1 MSEIKVIIGFLS
13 FFVLGSS
20 FAGAAASSREIVD
33 DFLHS
38 YCYDC
43 HDTASEK
50 GEREFESLKIPLET
64 IQDLVMAR
72 EIIDQ
77 VTLKEMPPKEKD
89 QPQDED
95 RLEVLRVLRSEVKA
109 ARGRFESNGGKT
121 VMRRLSNREYENTL
135 EVLFG
140 RRVDTLGLTLDFPK
154 EKTSQ
159 HIDTIGES
167 LVTSGFLL
175 DQYFQAA
182 HRLVENRLGK
192 VEVKAKDWH
201 FTDNFKQYEELAGS
215 HRAVF
220 KNKYLCVY
228 EQPDTDT
235 RQGSYG
241 HIEDFLEG
249 VPVSGLY
256 DLKVLVQGMHRDTHY
271 DPEIF
276 AIDLSEPFILGVVP
290 GDARKGHIHYPQRI
304 EPILATAIVPDKK
317 PEWIEFR
324 VWLEKGQTPRF
335 TFPNGPYESRRSVL
349 ELNRRYKHEF
359 KNPSNGVSR
368 ASLLREGKL
377 PHIRISEVKVRG
389 PIKEE
394 NGTLEEIAI
403 FGKEGFKSEK
413 ALEQLNRFA
422 EKAFR
427 RPLNE
432 SDRKRVHDF
441 YGKRIDEKAEP
452 RQAALDT
459 LKLILCSPSFFYLS
473 EITPEDDQA
482 LKPFD
487 LASRLSYAL
496 WAGPPDGELLATA
509 ASGEL
514 TEEEAFRRQVKRL
527 LKDDRSKGFVKGFLD
542 SWLNLRDLGG
552 MPPPRERARRY
563 YSENWPASMKGEVR
577 HFFAHLLEKNVSVVT
592 LLDADFTFVDKYMAT
607 IYRLPEAKTLRLK
620 DGFRRVTLDE
630 EDRRGGILGMAAV
643 LTVSANGVDTS
654 PVTRGVFVSEN
665 ILGVVPPSPPDE
677 VPPIEPDIRGA
688 TTLRERLEKH
698 RESKTCAECH
708 RKIDPLGFGLETFDE
723 LGRWRTH
730 YRRSGKPLFV
740 KKAPKLKVD
749 SSGEM
754 PSGEGFEDFRELR
767 DILVSARSEVFI
779 KHLITTVLTY
789 ATGRHMEVVDDYAI
803 IDIQKRLKDKGN
815 GLASLVEESLLS
827 EIFRSR

>member
-1 MSEIKVIIGFLS
+1 MIATRIICKFLAI
-13 FFVLGSS
+13 FVLGAS
-20 FAGAAASSREIVD
+20 FVGADSSSREIVG
-33 DFLHS
+33 DFLHN
-38 YCYDC
+38 YCFDC
-43 HDTASEK
+43 HDSASEK
-50 GEREFESLKIPLET
+50 GEREFESLKIPLAS
-64 IQDLVMAR
+64 IQDLVAAR

-77 VTLKEMPPKEKD
+77 ITLKEMPPRKKD
-89 QPQDED
+89 QPSDEE
-95 RLEVLRVLRSEVKA
+95 RLEVLGVLRSEVEA
-109 ARGRFESNGGKT
+109 ARGRFASNGGKT

-140 RRVDTLGLTLDFPK
+140 RRVDTLGLTADFPK
-154 EKTSQ
+154 EKTSR

-192 VEVKAKDWH
+192 PDMKARDWH

-220 KNKYLCVY
+220 KNKFLCVY

-271 DPEIF
+271 DPSIF
-276 AIDLSEPFILGVVP
+276 GIDLSEPFILGVVP
-290 GDARKGHIHYPQRI
+290 GDVTKGHIHYPQRV
-304 EPILATAIVPDKK
+304 EPLLASSLVPDDK
-317 PEWIEFR
+317 PEWINFR

-335 TFPNGPYESRRSVL
+335 IFPNGPSESRRSVI
-349 ELNRRYKHEF
+349 ELNKRYKEEF

-368 ASLLREGKL
+368 SSLLREGKL
-377 PHIRISEVKVRG
+377 PHIRISEVKVHG
-389 PIKEE
+389 PIEE
-394 NGTLEEIAI
+394 KQGGPEEVAV
-403 FGKEGFKSEK
+403 FGKDGFKAGK
-413 ALEQLNRFA
+413 ALEQLERFA
-422 EKAFR
+422 ERAFR
-427 RPLNE
+427 RPLSE
-432 SDRKRVHDF
+432 IDRKRIHRF
-441 YGKRIDEKAEP
+441 YRERIEEKSGA

-473 EITPEDDQA
+473 EITPEDDPA
-482 LKPFD
+482 LQPYD
-487 LASRLSYAL
+487 LASRLSYTL
-496 WAGPPDGELLATA
+496 WAGPPDQELLGLA

-514 TEEEAFRRQVKRL
+514 VSEEILRKQVRRL
-527 LKDDRSKGFVKGFLD
+527 LEDERSGGFVNGFLD

-552 MPPPRERARRY
+552 MPPPREKARRY

-577 HFFAHLLEKNVSVVT
+577 HFFAHMLNENLPAGT
-592 LLDADFTFVDKYMAT
+592 LLDADFTFVDKYLAAL
-607 IYRLPEAKTLRLK
+607 YRLPEAKTLRLK
-620 DGFRRVTLDE
+620 DGFRKVRLGDKN
-630 EDRRGGILGMAAV
+630 RRGGILGMAAV

-665 ILGVVPPSPPDE
+665 ILGVVPPPPPDE
-677 VPPIEPDIRGA
+677 VPPIEPDVRGA

-708 RKIDPLGFGLETFDE
+708 RKIDPLGFGLETFDQ
-723 LGRWRTH
+723 LGRWRDH
-730 YRRSGKPLFV
+730 YPREG

-749 SSGEM
+749 ASGEM
-754 PSGEGFEDFRELR
+754 PSGEEFESFRGLR
-767 DILVSARSEVFI
+767 EVLVETRSDVFA
-779 KHLITTVLTY
+779 KHLITTILTY
-789 ATGRHMEVVDDYAI
+789 ASGRHMEAVDEFEIGDVQERA
-803 IDIQKRLKDKGN
+803 RSKGN
-815 GLASLVEESLLS
+815 GLRTLVEEALVS

>member
-1 MSEIKVIIGFLS
+1 MSEIKVIIGLLS

-33 DFLHS
+33 DFLHN

-95 RLEVLRVLRSEVKA
+95 RLEVLRVLRSEIKA

-192 VEVKAKDWH
+192 VEMTAKDWH

-276 AIDLSEPFILGVVP
+276 AIDLSEPFTLGVVP
-290 GDARKGHIHYPQRI
+290 GDATKGHIHYPQRI
-304 EPILATAIVPDKK
+304 EPILATAVVPDKR

-394 NGTLEEIAI
+394 KGTLEEIAI

-441 YGKRIDEKAEP
+441 YGKQIDEKAEP

-496 WAGPPDGELLATA
+496 WAGPPDGELLAMA
-509 ASGEL
+509 ASGKL
-514 TEEEAFRRQVKRL
+514 TEEEAFRGQVKRL

-563 YSENWPASMKGEVR
+563 YSENWPASMKGEVW

-592 LLDADFTFVDKYMAT
+592 LLDADFTFVDKYLAAV
-607 IYRLPEAKTLRLK
+607 YRLPEAKTLRLK
-620 DGFRRVTLDE
+620 DGFRRVKLDK

-643 LTVSANGVDTS
+643 LSVSANGVDTS

-708 RKIDPLGFGLETFDE
+708 HKIDPLGFGLENFDE

-740 KKAPKLKVD
+740 KKAPKRKVD

-754 PSGEGFEDFRELR
+754 SSGEAFEDFRELR
-767 DILVSARSEVFI
+767 DILVSTRSEVFI
-779 KHLITTVLTY
+779 RHLITTVLTY
-789 ATGRHMEVVDDYAI
+789 ATGRHMEVVDDYSI

>member
-1 MSEIKVIIGFLS
+1 MFVTKIIFGLLV

-20 FAGAAASSREIVD
+20 FAGAKASSREIVD
-33 DFLHS
+33 DFLHN

-43 HDTASEK
+43 HDSASEK
-50 GEREFESLKIPLET
+50 GEREFESLKIPFES

-77 VTLKEMPPKEKD
+77 VTLKEMPPKKKGQPKD
-89 QPQDED
+89 EE

-109 ARGRFESNGGKT
+109 ARGRFQSNGGKT

-140 RRVDTLGLTLDFPK
+140 RRVDTLGLTAEFPK
-154 EKTSQ
+154 EKISR

-192 VEVKAKDWH
+192 AEMEAKDWH
-201 FTDNFKQYEELAGS
+201 FKDNFIQYEELAGS

-220 KNKYLCVY
+220 KNKFLCVY

-271 DPEIF
+271 DPKIF

-290 GDARKGHIHYPQRI
+290 GDATKGHIHYPQGI
-304 EPILATAIVPDKK
+304 EPILATSVVPDKK

-335 TFPNGPYESRRSVL
+335 IFPNGPYESRRSVL
-349 ELNRRYKHEF
+349 ELNRRYKDEF

-368 ASLLREGKL
+368 AALLREGKL
-377 PHIRISEVKVRG
+377 PHIRISEVKVNG
-389 PIKEE
+389 PIKEK
-394 NGTLEEIAI
+394 NGALEEIAI
-403 FGKEGFKSEK
+403 FGKEGFKREK
-413 ALEQLNRFA
+413 ALEYLDHFA

-441 YGKRIDEKAEP
+441 YLKRVDERARP
-452 RQAALDT
+452 RQAVLDT

-473 EITPEDDQA
+473 EITPEYDQA

-496 WAGPPDGELLATA
+496 WARPPDEELLKLA
-509 ASGEL
+509 ASSEL
-514 TEEEAFRRQVKRL
+514 TKEEVFRDQVRRL
-527 LKDDRSKGFVKGFLD
+527 LADDRSEGFVNGFLD

-577 HFFAHLLEKNVSVVT
+577 HFFAYLLKKNLPVGA
-592 LLDADFTFVDKYMAT
+592 LLDADFTFVDKYLAAV
-607 IYRLPEAKTLRLK
+607 YRLPEAKILRLK
-620 DGFRRVTLDE
+620 DGFRKVKLIE
-630 EDRRGGILGMAAV
+630 KDRRGGILGMAAV

-665 ILGVVPPSPPDE
+665 ILGVIPPPPPDE

-698 RESKTCAECH
+698 RESKTCADCH

-730 YRRSGKPLFV
+730 YPRSGKPLFV

-754 PSGEGFEDFRELR
+754 PSGEEFTGFSELR
-767 DILVSARSEVFI
+767 DILVSTRSEVFT
-779 KHLITTVLTY
+779 KHLITTFLTY
-789 ATGRHMEVVDDYAI
+789 ATGRHMEVVDDYCI
-803 IDIQKRLKDKGN
+803 SDIQSRLKAKGN
-815 GLASLVEESLLS
+815 GIGSLVEESLLS

>member
-1 MSEIKVIIGFLS
+1 MIATRIICKFLAV
-13 FFVLGSS
+13 FVLGAS
-20 FAGAAASSREIVD
+20 FAGADSSSREIVG
-33 DFLHS
+33 DFLHN
-38 YCYDC
+38 YCFDC

-50 GEREFESLKIPLET
+50 GEREFESLKIPLES
-64 IQDLVMAR
+64 IQDLVAAR

-77 VTLKEMPPKEKD
+77 ITLKEMPPRKKD
-89 QPQDED
+89 QPSDEE
-95 RLEVLRVLRSEVKA
+95 RLEVLGVLRSEVEA
-109 ARGRFESNGGKT
+109 ARGRFASNGGKT

-140 RRVDTLGLTLDFPK
+140 RRVDTLGLTADFPK
-154 EKTSQ
+154 EKTSR

-192 VEVKAKDWH
+192 PDMKARDWH

-220 KNKYLCVY
+220 KNRFLCVY

-271 DPEIF
+271 DPSIF
-276 AIDLSEPFILGVVP
+276 GIDLSEPFILGVVP
-290 GDARKGHIHYPQRI
+290 GDVMKGHIHYPQRV
-304 EPILATAIVPDKK
+304 EPLLGSSLVPDDK
-317 PEWIEFR
+317 PEWINFR

-335 TFPNGPYESRRSVL
+335 IFPNGPSESRRSVI
-349 ELNRRYKHEF
+349 ELNKRYKDEF

-368 ASLLREGKL
+368 SSLLREGKL
-377 PHIRISEVKVRG
+377 PHIRISEVKVHG
-389 PIKEE
+389 PIEE
-394 NGTLEEIAI
+394 KQGGLEEVAV
-403 FGKEGFKSEK
+403 FGKDGFKAGK
-413 ALEQLNRFA
+413 ALEQLERFA
-422 EKAFR
+422 ERAFR
-427 RPLNE
+427 RPLSE
-432 SDRKRVHDF
+432 IDRKRIHRF
-441 YGKRIDEKAEP
+441 YRERIEEKSGA

-473 EITPEDDQA
+473 EITPEDDPA
-482 LKPFD
+482 LQPYD
-487 LASRLSYAL
+487 LASRLSYTL
-496 WAGPPDGELLATA
+496 WAGPPDQELLGLA

-514 TEEEAFRRQVKRL
+514 VREEILRKQVRRL
-527 LKDDRSKGFVKGFLD
+527 LEDERSGGFVNGFLD

-552 MPPPRERARRY
+552 MPPPREKARRY

-577 HFFAHLLEKNVSVVT
+577 HFFAHMLNENLPVGT
-592 LLDADFTFVDKYMAT
+592 LLDADFTFVDKYLAAL
-607 IYRLPEAKTLRLK
+607 YRFPEAKTLRLK
-620 DGFRRVTLDE
+620 DGFRKVRLGDKN
-630 EDRRGGILGMAAV
+630 RRGGILGMAAV

-665 ILGVVPPSPPDE
+665 ILGVVPPPPPDE
-677 VPPIEPDIRGA
+677 VPPIEPDVRGA

-708 RKIDPLGFGLETFDE
+708 RKIDPLGFGLETFDQ
-723 LGRWRTH
+723 LGRWRDH
-730 YRRSGKPLFV
+730 YPREG

-749 SSGEM
+749 ASGEM
-754 PSGEGFEDFRELR
+754 PSGEEFESFRGLR
-767 DILVSARSEVFI
+767 EVLVETRSDVFA
-779 KHLITTVLTY
+779 KHLITTILTY
-789 ATGRHMEVVDDYAI
+789 ASGRHMEAVDEFEIGDVQERA
-803 IDIQKRLKDKGN
+803 RSKGN
-815 GLASLVEESLLS
+815 GLRTLVEEALVS

>member
-1 MSEIKVIIGFLS
+1 MLGAS
-13 FFVLGSS
+13 FV
-20 FAGAAASSREIVD
+20 GADSSSREVVG
-33 DFLHS
+33 DFLHN
-38 YCYDC
+38 YCFDC
-43 HDTASEK
+43 HDSASEK
-50 GEREFESLKIPLET
+50 GEREFESLKIPLAS
-64 IQDLVMAR
+64 IQDLVAAR

-77 VTLKEMPPKEKD
+77 ITLKEMPPRKKD
-89 QPQDED
+89 QPSDEE
-95 RLEVLRVLRSEVKA
+95 RLEVLGVLRSEVEA
-109 ARGRFESNGGKT
+109 ARGRFASNGGKT

-140 RRVDTLGLTLDFPK
+140 RRVDTLGLTADFPK
-154 EKTSQ
+154 EKTSR

-192 VEVKAKDWH
+192 PDMKARDWH

-220 KNKYLCVY
+220 KNKFLCVY

-271 DPEIF
+271 DPSIF
-276 AIDLSEPFILGVVP
+276 GIDLSEPFILGVVP
-290 GDARKGHIHYPQRI
+290 GDVTKGHIHYPQRV
-304 EPILATAIVPDKK
+304 EPLLASSLVPDDK
-317 PEWIEFR
+317 PEWINFR

-335 TFPNGPYESRRSVL
+335 IFPNGPSESRRSVI
-349 ELNRRYKHEF
+349 ELNKRYKEEF

-368 ASLLREGKL
+368 SSLLREGKL
-377 PHIRISEVKVRG
+377 PHIRISEVKVHG
-389 PIKEE
+389 PIEE
-394 NGTLEEIAI
+394 KQGGPEEVAV
-403 FGKEGFKSEK
+403 FGKDGFKAGK
-413 ALEQLNRFA
+413 ALEQLERFA
-422 EKAFR
+422 ERAFR
-427 RPLNE
+427 RPLSE
-432 SDRKRVHDF
+432 IDRKRIHRF
-441 YGKRIDEKAEP
+441 YRERIEEKSGA

-473 EITPEDDQA
+473 EITPEDDPA
-482 LKPFD
+482 LQPYD
-487 LASRLSYAL
+487 LASRLSYTL
-496 WAGPPDGELLATA
+496 WAGPPDQELLGLA

-514 TEEEAFRRQVKRL
+514 VSEEILRKQVRRL
-527 LKDDRSKGFVKGFLD
+527 LEDERSGGFVNGFLD

-552 MPPPRERARRY
+552 MPPPREKARRY

-577 HFFAHLLEKNVSVVT
+577 HFFAHMLNENLPAGT
-592 LLDADFTFVDKYMAT
+592 LLDADFTFVDKYLAAL
-607 IYRLPEAKTLRLK
+607 YRLPEAKTLRLK
-620 DGFRRVTLDE
+620 DGFRKVRLGDKN
-630 EDRRGGILGMAAV
+630 RRGGILGMAAV

-665 ILGVVPPSPPDE
+665 ILGVVPPPPPDE
-677 VPPIEPDIRGA
+677 VPPIEPDVRGA

-708 RKIDPLGFGLETFDE
+708 RKIDPLGFGLETFDQ
-723 LGRWRTH
+723 LGRWRGH
-730 YRRSGKPLFV
+730 YPREG

-749 SSGEM
+749 ASGEM
-754 PSGEGFEDFRELR
+754 PSGEEFESFRGLR
-767 DILVSARSEVFI
+767 EVLVETRSDVFA
-779 KHLITTVLTY
+779 KHLITTILTY
-789 ATGRHMEVVDDYAI
+789 ASGRHMEAVDEFEIGDVQERA
-803 IDIQKRLKDKGN
+803 RSKGN
-815 GLASLVEESLLS
+815 GLRTLVEEALVS

>member
-1 MSEIKVIIGFLS
+1 MFVTKIIFGPLV

-20 FAGAAASSREIVD
+20 FAGAKASSREIVD
-33 DFLHS
+33 DFLHN

-43 HDTASEK
+43 HDSASEK
-50 GEREFESLKIPLET
+50 GEREFESLKIPFES

-77 VTLKEMPPKEKD
+77 VTLKEMPPKKKSQPKD
-89 QPQDED
+89 EE

-109 ARGRFESNGGKT
+109 ARGRFQSNGGKT

-140 RRVDTLGLTLDFPK
+140 RRVDTLGLTAEFPK
-154 EKTSQ
+154 EKISR

-192 VEVKAKDWH
+192 AEMEAKDWH
-201 FTDNFKQYEELAGS
+201 FKGNFIQYEELAGS

-220 KNKYLCVY
+220 KNKFLCVY

-271 DPEIF
+271 DPKIF

-290 GDARKGHIHYPQRI
+290 GDATKGHIHYPQGI
-304 EPILATAIVPDKK
+304 EPILATSVVPDKK

-335 TFPNGPYESRRSVL
+335 IFPNGPYESRRSVL
-349 ELNRRYKHEF
+349 ELNRRYKDEF

-368 ASLLREGKL
+368 AALLREGKL
-377 PHIRISEVKVRG
+377 PHIRISEVKVNG
-389 PIKEE
+389 PIKEK
-394 NGTLEEIAI
+394 NGALEEIAI
-403 FGKEGFKSEK
+403 FGKEGFKREK
-413 ALEQLNRFA
+413 ALEYLDHFA

-441 YGKRIDEKAEP
+441 YLKRVDERAKP
-452 RQAALDT
+452 RQAVLDT

-473 EITPEDDQA
+473 EITPENDQA

-496 WAGPPDGELLATA
+496 WARPPDEELLKLA
-509 ASGEL
+509 ASSEL
-514 TEEEAFRRQVKRL
+514 TKEEVFRDQVRRL
-527 LKDDRSKGFVKGFLD
+527 LADDRSEGFVNGFLD

-577 HFFAHLLEKNVSVVT
+577 HFFAYLLKKNLPVGA
-592 LLDADFTFVDKYMAT
+592 LLDADFTFVDKYLAAV
-607 IYRLPEAKTLRLK
+607 YRLPEAKILRLK
-620 DGFRRVTLDE
+620 DGFRKVKLIE
-630 EDRRGGILGMAAV
+630 KDRRGGILGMAAV

-665 ILGVVPPSPPDE
+665 ILGVIPPPPPDE

-698 RESKTCAECH
+698 RESKTCADCH

-730 YRRSGKPLFV
+730 YPRSGKPLFV

-754 PSGEGFEDFRELR
+754 PSGEEFTGFSELR
-767 DILVSARSEVFI
+767 DILVSTRSEVFT

-789 ATGRHMEVVDDYAI
+789 ATGRHMEVVDDYCI
-803 IDIQKRLKDKGN
+803 SDIQSRLKAKGN
-815 GLASLVEESLLS
+815 GIGSLVEESLLS

>member
-1 MSEIKVIIGFLS
+1 M
-13 FFVLGSS
+13 
-20 FAGAAASSREIVD
+20 
-33 DFLHS
+33 
-38 YCYDC
+38 
-43 HDTASEK
+43 
-50 GEREFESLKIPLET
+50 
-64 IQDLVMAR
+64 
-72 EIIDQ
+72 
-77 VTLKEMPPKEKD
+77 
-89 QPQDED
+89 
-95 RLEVLRVLRSEVKA
+95 
-109 ARGRFESNGGKT
+109 
-121 VMRRLSNREYENTL
+121 
-135 EVLFG
+135 
-140 RRVDTLGLTLDFPK
+140 
-154 EKTSQ
+154 
-159 HIDTIGES
+159 
-167 LVTSGFLL
+167 
-175 DQYFQAA
+175 
-182 HRLVENRLGK
+182 
-192 VEVKAKDWH
+192 
-201 FTDNFKQYEELAGS
+201 
-215 HRAVF
+215 
-220 KNKYLCVY
+220 
-228 EQPDTDT
+228 
-235 RQGSYG
+235 
-241 HIEDFLEG
+241 
-249 VPVSGLY
+249 
-256 DLKVLVQGMHRDTHY
+256 
-271 DPEIF
+271 
-276 AIDLSEPFILGVVP
+276 
-290 GDARKGHIHYPQRI
+290 
-304 EPILATAIVPDKK
+304 
-317 PEWIEFR
+317 
-324 VWLEKGQTPRF
+324 
-335 TFPNGPYESRRSVL
+335 
-349 ELNRRYKHEF
+349 
-359 KNPSNGVSR
+359 
-368 ASLLREGKL
+368 
-377 PHIRISEVKVRG
+377 
-389 PIKEE
+389 
-394 NGTLEEIAI
+394 
-403 FGKEGFKSEK
+403 
-413 ALEQLNRFA
+413 NRFA

-496 WAGPPDGELLATA
+496 WAGPPDGELLAMA

-514 TEEEAFRRQVKRL
+514 KEEEAFRRQVKRL

-592 LLDADFTFVDKYMAT
+592 LLDADFTFVDKYMAAL
-607 IYRLPEAKTLRLK
+607 YHLPEAKTLRLK
-620 DGFRRVTLDE
+620 DGFRRVKLDE
-630 EDRRGGILGMAAV
+630 EDRRGGVLGMAAV

-754 PSGEGFEDFRELR
+754 PSGEEFEDFRELR
-767 DILVSARSEVFI
+767 DIWVSARSEVFI

>member
-33 DFLHS
+33 DFLHN

-43 HDTASEK
+43 HDAASEK

-95 RLEVLRVLRSEVKA
+95 RLKVLRVLRSEVKA

-192 VEVKAKDWH
+192 LEMKAKDWH

-290 GDARKGHIHYPQRI
+290 GDATKGHIHYPQRI
-304 EPILATAIVPDKK
+304 EPILATAVVPDKK

-496 WAGPPDGELLATA
+496 WAGPPDGELLAMA
-509 ASGEL
+509 ASGKL

-527 LKDDRSKGFVKGFLD
+527 LKDDRSKGFVRGFLD

-563 YSENWPASMKGEVR
+563 YSENWPASMKGEVW

-592 LLDADFTFVDKYMAT
+592 LLDADFTFVDKYLAAV
-607 IYRLPEAKTLRLK
+607 YRLPEAKTLRLK
-620 DGFRRVTLDE
+620 DGFRRVKLDE

-643 LTVSANGVDTS
+643 LSVSANGVDTS

-708 RKIDPLGFGLETFDE
+708 HKIDPLGFGLETFDE

>member
-1 MSEIKVIIGFLS
+1 MFVTKIIFGPLV

-20 FAGAAASSREIVD
+20 FAGAKASSREIVD
-33 DFLHS
+33 DFLHN

-43 HDTASEK
+43 HDSASEK
-50 GEREFESLKIPLET
+50 GEREFESLKIPFES

-77 VTLKEMPPKEKD
+77 VTLKEMPPKKKGQPKD
-89 QPQDED
+89 EE

-109 ARGRFESNGGKT
+109 ARGRFQSNGGKT

-140 RRVDTLGLTLDFPK
+140 RRVDTLGLTAEFPK
-154 EKTSQ
+154 EKISR

-192 VEVKAKDWH
+192 AEMEAKDWH
-201 FTDNFKQYEELAGS
+201 FKDNFIQYEELAGS

-220 KNKYLCVY
+220 KNKFLCVY

-271 DPEIF
+271 DPKIF

-290 GDARKGHIHYPQRI
+290 GDATKGHIHYPQGI
-304 EPILATAIVPDKK
+304 EPILATSVVPDKK

-335 TFPNGPYESRRSVL
+335 IFPNGPYESRRSVL
-349 ELNRRYKHEF
+349 ELNRRYKDEF

-368 ASLLREGKL
+368 AALLREGKL
-377 PHIRISEVKVRG
+377 PHIRISEVKVNG
-389 PIKEE
+389 PIKEK
-394 NGTLEEIAI
+394 NGALEEIAI
-403 FGKEGFKSEK
+403 FGKEGFKREK
-413 ALEQLNRFA
+413 ALEYLDHFA

-441 YGKRIDEKAEP
+441 YLKRVDERARP
-452 RQAALDT
+452 RQAVLDT

-473 EITPEDDQA
+473 EITPENDQA

-496 WAGPPDGELLATA
+496 WARPPDEELLKLA
-509 ASGEL
+509 ASSEL
-514 TEEEAFRRQVKRL
+514 TKEEVFRDQVRRL
-527 LKDDRSKGFVKGFLD
+527 LADDRSEGFVNGFLD

-577 HFFAHLLEKNVSVVT
+577 HFFAYLLKKNLPVGA
-592 LLDADFTFVDKYMAT
+592 LLDADFTFVDKYLAAV
-607 IYRLPEAKTLRLK
+607 YRLPEAKILRLK
-620 DGFRRVTLDE
+620 DGFRKVKLIE
-630 EDRRGGILGMAAV
+630 KDRRGGILGMAAV

-665 ILGVVPPSPPDE
+665 ILGVIPPSPPDE

-698 RESKTCAECH
+698 RESKTCADCH

-730 YRRSGKPLFV
+730 YPRSGKPLFV

-754 PSGEGFEDFRELR
+754 PSGEEFTGFSELR
-767 DILVSARSEVFI
+767 DILVSTRSEVFT

-789 ATGRHMEVVDDYAI
+789 ATGRHMEVVDDYCI
-803 IDIQKRLKDKGN
+803 SDIQSRLKAKGN
-815 GLASLVEESLLS
+815 GIGSLVEESLLS

>member
-1 MSEIKVIIGFLS
+1 MSEIKVIIGLLS

-33 DFLHS
+33 DFLHN

-95 RLEVLRVLRSEVKA
+95 RLEVLRVLRSEIKA

-192 VEVKAKDWH
+192 VEMTAKDWH

-276 AIDLSEPFILGVVP
+276 AIDLSEPFTLGVVP
-290 GDARKGHIHYPQRI
+290 GDATKGHIHYPQRI
-304 EPILATAIVPDKK
+304 EPILATAVVPDKR

-394 NGTLEEIAI
+394 KGTLEEIAI

-441 YGKRIDEKAEP
+441 YGKQIDEKAEP

-496 WAGPPDGELLATA
+496 WAGPPDGELLAMA
-509 ASGEL
+509 ASGKL
-514 TEEEAFRRQVKRL
+514 TEEEAFRGQVKRL

-563 YSENWPASMKGEVR
+563 YSENWPASMKGEVW

-592 LLDADFTFVDKYMAT
+592 LLDADFTFVDKYLAAV
-607 IYRLPEAKTLRLK
+607 YRLPEAKTLRLK
-620 DGFRRVTLDE
+620 DGFRRVKLDK

-643 LTVSANGVDTS
+643 LSVSANGVDTS

-708 RKIDPLGFGLETFDE
+708 HKIDPLGFGLENFDE

-740 KKAPKLKVD
+740 KKAPKRKVD

-754 PSGEGFEDFRELR
+754 PSGEAFEDFHELR
-767 DILVSARSEVFI
+767 DILVSTRSEVFI
-779 KHLITTVLTY
+779 RHLITTVLTY
-789 ATGRHMEVVDDYAI
+789 ATGRHMEVVDDYSI

>member
-1 MSEIKVIIGFLS
+1 MTARRIIFRILGAL
-13 FFVLGSS
+13 VLGASL
-20 FAGAAASSREIVD
+20 ADAEPSSREIVD
-33 DFLHS
+33 DFLHN
-38 YCYDC
+38 YCFDC
-43 HDTASEK
+43 HDAASEK
-50 GEREFESLKIPLET
+50 GEREFESLKIPLES

-77 VTLKEMPPKEKD
+77 VTLKEMPPKKKD
-89 QPQDED
+89 QPADQE

-140 RRVDTLGLTLDFPK
+140 RRVDTLGLTADFPK
-154 EKTSQ
+154 EKTSR

-167 LVTSGFLL
+167 LVTSGFLI

-192 VEVKAKDWH
+192 PEMEAKDWH
-201 FTDNFKQYEELAGS
+201 FTENFKQYEELAGS

-220 KNKYLCVY
+220 KNKFLCVY

-241 HIEDFLEG
+241 HIEDFLDG

-256 DLKVLVQGMHRDTHY
+256 DIKVLVQGMHRDTHY

-290 GDARKGHIHYPQRI
+290 GDATKGHIHYPQRI
-304 EPILATAIVPDKK
+304 EPILATSVVPDRK
-317 PEWIEFR
+317 PEWVKFR

-335 TFPNGPYESRRSVL
+335 IFPNGPYESRRSVI
-349 ELNRRYKHEF
+349 ELNNRYKDEF

-389 PIKEE
+389 PIEE
-394 NGTLEEIAI
+394 ESGVLEEIAI
-403 FGKEGFKSEK
+403 FGKEGFNSEK

-427 RPLNE
+427 RPLNG

-441 YGKRIDEKAEP
+441 YHKRVEEKARP

-473 EITPEDDQA
+473 EITPEDDPLLA
-482 LKPFD
+482 PFD

-496 WAGPPDGELLATA
+496 WAGPPDEELLRLA
-509 ASGEL
+509 ASGDL
-514 TEEEAFRRQVKRL
+514 KKEEVVRKQVRRL
-527 LKDDRSKGFVKGFLD
+527 LKDDRSEGFVSGFLD

-563 YSENWPASMKGEVR
+563 YSENWPASMKGEAR
-577 HFFAHLLEKNVSVVT
+577 HFFTHLLKKDIPVGA
-592 LLDADFTFVDKYMAT
+592 LLDSDFTFVDKYLAAV
-607 IYRLPEAKTLRLK
+607 YRLPEAKTLRLK
-620 DGFRRVTLDE
+620 DGFRRVKLDE
-630 EDRRGGILGMAAV
+630 KNRRGGILGMAAV

-665 ILGVVPPSPPDE
+665 ILGVVPPPPPDE
-677 VPPIEPDIRGA
+677 VPPIEPDVRGA

-708 RKIDPLGFGLETFDE
+708 RKIDPLGFGLEGFDE

-730 YRRSGKPLFV
+730 YPRSGK
-740 KKAPKLKVD
+740 KKPKLKVD
-749 SSGEM
+749 ASGEM
-754 PSGEGFEDFRELR
+754 PSGEAFEGFRGLR
-767 DILVSARSEVFI
+767 DILVSTRSEVFT
-779 KHLITTVLTY
+779 KHLIATVLTY
-789 ATGRHMEVVDDYAI
+789 ATGRHMEAVDEFEI
-803 IDIQKRLKDKGN
+803 NDIRDRVKATGN
-815 GLASLVEESLLS
+815 GLGTLIVESLVSD
-827 EIFRSR
+827 IFRSR

>member
-1 MSEIKVIIGFLS
+1 MSEIKFIIGFLS

-276 AIDLSEPFILGVVP
+276 AIDLSEPFTLGVVP
-290 GDARKGHIHYPQRI
+290 GDATKGHIHYPQRI
-304 EPILATAIVPDKK
+304 EPILATAVVPDKK

-394 NGTLEEIAI
+394 KGTLEEIAI

-482 LKPFD
+482 LKPF
-487 LASRLSYAL
+487 
-496 WAGPPDGELLATA
+496 
-509 ASGEL
+509 
-514 TEEEAFRRQVKRL
+514 
-527 LKDDRSKGFVKGFLD
+527 
-542 SWLNLRDLGG
+542 
-552 MPPPRERARRY
+552 
-563 YSENWPASMKGEVR
+563 
-577 HFFAHLLEKNVSVVT
+577 
-592 LLDADFTFVDKYMAT
+592 
-607 IYRLPEAKTLRLK
+607 
-620 DGFRRVTLDE
+620 
-630 EDRRGGILGMAAV
+630 
-643 LTVSANGVDTS
+643 
-654 PVTRGVFVSEN
+654 
-665 ILGVVPPSPPDE
+665 
-677 VPPIEPDIRGA
+677 
-688 TTLRERLEKH
+688 
-698 RESKTCAECH
+698 
-708 RKIDPLGFGLETFDE
+708 
-723 LGRWRTH
+723 
-730 YRRSGKPLFV
+730 
-740 KKAPKLKVD
+740 
-749 SSGEM
+749 
-754 PSGEGFEDFRELR
+754 
-767 DILVSARSEVFI
+767 
-779 KHLITTVLTY
+779 
-789 ATGRHMEVVDDYAI
+789 
-803 IDIQKRLKDKGN
+803 
-815 GLASLVEESLLS
+815 
-827 EIFRSR
+827 

>member
-1 MSEIKVIIGFLS
+1 MIATRIICKFLAI
-13 FFVLGSS
+13 FVLGAS
-20 FAGAAASSREIVD
+20 FVGADSSSREIVG
-33 DFLHS
+33 DFLHN
-38 YCYDC
+38 YCFDC
-43 HDTASEK
+43 HDSASEK
-50 GEREFESLKIPLET
+50 GEREFESLKIPLES
-64 IQDLVMAR
+64 IHDLVAAR

-77 VTLKEMPPKEKD
+77 ITLKEMPPRKKD
-89 QPQDED
+89 QPSDEE
-95 RLEVLRVLRSEVKA
+95 RLEVLRVLRSEVEA
-109 ARGRFESNGGKT
+109 ARGRFASNGGKT

-140 RRVDTLGLTLDFPK
+140 RRVDTLGLTEDFPK
-154 EKTSQ
+154 EKTSR

-182 HRLVENRLGK
+182 HRLVESRLGK
-192 VEVKAKDWH
+192 PTMKAKDWH
-201 FTDNFKQYEELAGS
+201 FSENFKQYEELAGS

-220 KNKYLCVY
+220 KNKFLCVY

-271 DPEIF
+271 DPSIF
-276 AIDLSEPFILGVVP
+276 GIDLSEPFMLGVVP
-290 GDARKGHIHYPQRI
+290 GDVTKGHIHYPQRV
-304 EPILATAIVPDKK
+304 EPLLAFSLVPDDK
-317 PEWIEFR
+317 PEWINFR

-335 TFPNGPYESRRSVL
+335 IFPNGPSESRRSVI
-349 ELNRRYKHEF
+349 ELNRRYKKEF

-368 ASLLREGKL
+368 SSLLREGKL
-377 PHIRISEVKVRG
+377 PHIRISEVKVHG
-389 PIKEE
+389 PIEE
-394 NGTLEEIAI
+394 KQGGLEEVAV
-403 FGKEGFKSEK
+403 FGKDGFKEGK
-413 ALEQLNRFA
+413 ALELLEKFA
-422 EKAFR
+422 ERAFR
-427 RPLNE
+427 RPLSE
-432 SDRKRVHDF
+432 IDRKRIHRF
-441 YGKRIDEKAEP
+441 YRERIDEKLGA

-473 EITPEDDQA
+473 EITSEDDPA
-482 LKPFD
+482 LQPYD
-487 LASRLSYAL
+487 LASRLSYTL
-496 WAGPPDGELLATA
+496 WARPPDQELLELA

-514 TEEEAFRRQVKRL
+514 VREEILRKQVRRL
-527 LKDDRSKGFVKGFLD
+527 LEDERSGGFVNGFLD
-542 SWLNLRDLGG
+542 SWLNLRDLGT
-552 MPPPRERARRY
+552 MPPPREKARRY
-563 YSENWPASMKGEVR
+563 YFENWPASMKGEVR
-577 HFFAHLLEKNVSVVT
+577 HFFAHMLNENLPVGT
-592 LLDADFTFVDKYMAT
+592 LLDADFTFVDKYLAAL
-607 IYRLPEAKTLRLK
+607 YRLPEAKTLRLK
-620 DGFRRVTLDE
+620 DGFRKVRIGDRS
-630 EDRRGGILGMAAV
+630 RRGGILGMAAV
-643 LTVSANGVDTS
+643 LTVSANGVETS

-708 RKIDPLGFGLETFDE
+708 HKIDPLGFGLEAFDE

-730 YRRSGKPLFV
+730 YRRSGKPVSV
-740 KKAPKLKVD
+740 KSAPKLKVD
-749 SSGEM
+749 CSGEM
-754 PSGEGFEDFRELR
+754 PSGEEFEDFRELR
-767 DILVSARSEVFI
+767 YILVSTRSEVFI

-789 ATGRHMEVVDDYAI
+789 STGRHMEVVDDYVI
-803 IDIQKRLKDKGN
+803 IDIQMRLKDKGN

>member
-1 MSEIKVIIGFLS
+1 MFVTKIIFGLLV

-20 FAGAAASSREIVD
+20 FAGAKASSREIVD
-33 DFLHS
+33 DFLHN

-43 HDTASEK
+43 HDSASEK
-50 GEREFESLKIPLET
+50 GEREFESLKIPFES

-77 VTLKEMPPKEKD
+77 VTLKEMPPKKKGQPKD
-89 QPQDED
+89 EE

-109 ARGRFESNGGKT
+109 ARGRFQSNGGKT
-121 VMRRLSNREYENTL
+121 VMRRLSNQEYENTL

-140 RRVDTLGLTLDFPK
+140 RRVDTLGLTAEFPK
-154 EKTSQ
+154 EKISR

-192 VEVKAKDWH
+192 AEMEAKDWH
-201 FTDNFKQYEELAGS
+201 FKDNFIQYEELAGS

-220 KNKYLCVY
+220 KNKFLCVY

-271 DPEIF
+271 DPKIF

-290 GDARKGHIHYPQRI
+290 GDATKGHIHYPQGI
-304 EPILATAIVPDKK
+304 EPILATSVVPDKK

-335 TFPNGPYESRRSVL
+335 IFPNGPYESRRSVL
-349 ELNRRYKHEF
+349 ELNRRYKDEF

-368 ASLLREGKL
+368 AALLREGKL
-377 PHIRISEVKVRG
+377 PHIRISEVKVNG
-389 PIKEE
+389 PIKEK
-394 NGTLEEIAI
+394 NGALEEIAI
-403 FGKEGFKSEK
+403 FGKEGFKREK
-413 ALEQLNRFA
+413 ALEYLDHFA

-441 YGKRIDEKAEP
+441 YLKRVDERARP
-452 RQAALDT
+452 RQAVLDT

-473 EITPEDDQA
+473 EITPENDQA

-496 WAGPPDGELLATA
+496 WARPPDEELLKLA
-509 ASGEL
+509 ASSEL
-514 TEEEAFRRQVKRL
+514 TKEEVFRDQVRRL
-527 LKDDRSKGFVKGFLD
+527 LADDRSEGFVNGFLD

-577 HFFAHLLEKNVSVVT
+577 HFFAYLLKKNLPVGA
-592 LLDADFTFVDKYMAT
+592 LLDADFTFVDKYLAAV
-607 IYRLPEAKTLRLK
+607 YRLPEAKILRLK
-620 DGFRRVTLDE
+620 DGFRKVKLIE
-630 EDRRGGILGMAAV
+630 KDRRGGILGMAAV

-665 ILGVVPPSPPDE
+665 ILGVIPPPPPDE

-698 RESKTCAECH
+698 RESKTCADCH

-730 YRRSGKPLFV
+730 YPRSGKPLFV

-754 PSGEGFEDFRELR
+754 PSGEEFTGFSELR
-767 DILVSARSEVFI
+767 DILVSTRSEVFT

-789 ATGRHMEVVDDYAI
+789 ATGRHMEVVDDYCI
-803 IDIQKRLKDKGN
+803 SDIQSRLKAKGN
-815 GLASLVEESLLS
+815 GIGSLVEESLLS

>member
-33 DFLHS
+33 DFLHN

-95 RLEVLRVLRSEVKA
+95 RLEVLRVLRSEIKA

-276 AIDLSEPFILGVVP
+276 AIDLSEPFTLGVVP
-290 GDARKGHIHYPQRI
+290 GDATKGHIHYPQRI
-304 EPILATAIVPDKK
+304 EPILATAVVPDKK

-335 TFPNGPYESRRSVL
+335 TFPNGPHESRRSVL

-394 NGTLEEIAI
+394 KGTLEEIAI

-496 WAGPPDGELLATA
+496 WAGPPDGELLAMA
-509 ASGEL
+509 ASGKL
-514 TEEEAFRRQVKRL
+514 SEEEAFRRQVKRL

-563 YSENWPASMKGEVR
+563 YSENWPASMKGEVW

-592 LLDADFTFVDKYMAT
+592 LLDADFTFVDKYLAAV
-607 IYRLPEAKTLRLK
+607 YRLPEAKTLRLK
-620 DGFRRVTLDE
+620 DGFRRVKLDK

-643 LTVSANGVDTS
+643 LSVSANGVDTS

-708 RKIDPLGFGLETFDE
+708 HKIDPLGFGLENFDE

-740 KKAPKLKVD
+740 KKAPKRKVD

-754 PSGEGFEDFRELR
+754 PSGEEFENFHELR
-767 DILVSARSEVFI
+767 DILVSTRSEVFI

-789 ATGRHMEVVDDYAI
+789 ATGRHMEVIDDYAI

-815 GLASLVEESLLS
+815 GLADLVEESLLS

>member
-1 MSEIKVIIGFLS
+1 MFVTKIIFGLLV

-20 FAGAAASSREIVD
+20 FAGAKASSREIVD
-33 DFLHS
+33 DFLHN

-43 HDTASEK
+43 HDSASEK
-50 GEREFESLKIPLET
+50 GEREFESLKIPFES

-77 VTLKEMPPKEKD
+77 VTLKEMPPKKKGQPKD
-89 QPQDED
+89 EE

-109 ARGRFESNGGKT
+109 ARGRFQSNGGKT

-140 RRVDTLGLTLDFPK
+140 RRVDTLGLTAEFPK
-154 EKTSQ
+154 EKISR

-192 VEVKAKDWH
+192 AEMEAKDWH
-201 FTDNFKQYEELAGS
+201 FKDNFIQYEELAGS

-220 KNKYLCVY
+220 KNKFLCVY

-271 DPEIF
+271 DPKIF

-290 GDARKGHIHYPQRI
+290 GDATKGHIHYPQGI
-304 EPILATAIVPDKK
+304 EPILATSVVPDKK

-335 TFPNGPYESRRSVL
+335 IFPNGPYESRRSVL
-349 ELNRRYKHEF
+349 ELNRRYKDEF

-368 ASLLREGKL
+368 AALLREGKL
-377 PHIRISEVKVRG
+377 PHIRISEVKVNG
-389 PIKEE
+389 PIKEK
-394 NGTLEEIAI
+394 NGALEEIAI
-403 FGKEGFKSEK
+403 FGKEGFKREK
-413 ALEQLNRFA
+413 ALEYLDHFA

-441 YGKRIDEKAEP
+441 YLKRVDERAKP
-452 RQAALDT
+452 RQAVLDT

-473 EITPEDDQA
+473 EITPENDQA

-496 WAGPPDGELLATA
+496 WARPPDDELLKLA
-509 ASGEL
+509 ASSEL
-514 TEEEAFRRQVKRL
+514 AKEEVFRDQVRRL
-527 LKDDRSKGFVKGFLD
+527 LADDRSEGFVNGFLD

-577 HFFAHLLEKNVSVVT
+577 HFFAYLLKKNLPVGA
-592 LLDADFTFVDKYMAT
+592 LLDADFTFVDKYLAAV
-607 IYRLPEAKTLRLK
+607 YRLPEAKILRLK
-620 DGFRRVTLDE
+620 DGFRKVKLIE
-630 EDRRGGILGMAAV
+630 KDRRGGILGMAAV

-665 ILGVVPPSPPDE
+665 ILGVIPPPPPDE

-698 RESKTCAECH
+698 RESKTCADCH

-730 YRRSGKPLFV
+730 YPRSGKPLFV

-754 PSGEGFEDFRELR
+754 PSGEEFTGFSELR
-767 DILVSARSEVFI
+767 DILVSTRSEVFT

-789 ATGRHMEVVDDYAI
+789 ATGRHMEVVDDYCI
-803 IDIQKRLKDKGN
+803 SDIQSRLKAKGN
-815 GLASLVEESLLS
+815 GIGSLVEESLLS

>member
-1 MSEIKVIIGFLS
+1 MIATRIICKFLAV
-13 FFVLGSS
+13 FVLGAS
-20 FAGAAASSREIVD
+20 FAGADSSSREIVG
-33 DFLHS
+33 DFLHN
-38 YCYDC
+38 YCFDC

-50 GEREFESLKIPLET
+50 GEREFESLKIPLES
-64 IQDLVMAR
+64 IQDLVAAR

-77 VTLKEMPPKEKD
+77 ITLKEMPPRKKD
-89 QPQDED
+89 QPSDEE
-95 RLEVLRVLRSEVKA
+95 RLEVLGVLRSEVEA
-109 ARGRFESNGGKT
+109 ARGRFGSNGGKT

-140 RRVDTLGLTLDFPK
+140 RRVDTLGLTADFPK
-154 EKTSQ
+154 EKTSR

-192 VEVKAKDWH
+192 PDMKARDWH

-220 KNKYLCVY
+220 KNRFLCVY

-271 DPEIF
+271 DPSIF
-276 AIDLSEPFILGVVP
+276 GIDLSEPFILGVVP
-290 GDARKGHIHYPQRI
+290 GDVMKGHIHYPQRV
-304 EPILATAIVPDKK
+304 EPLLGSSLVPDDK
-317 PEWIEFR
+317 PEWINFR

-335 TFPNGPYESRRSVL
+335 IFPNGPSESRRSVI
-349 ELNRRYKHEF
+349 ELNKRYKDEF

-368 ASLLREGKL
+368 SSLLREGKL
-377 PHIRISEVKVRG
+377 PHIRISEVKVHG
-389 PIKEE
+389 PIEE
-394 NGTLEEIAI
+394 KQGGLEEVAV
-403 FGKEGFKSEK
+403 FGKDGFKAGK
-413 ALEQLNRFA
+413 ALEQLERFA
-422 EKAFR
+422 ERAFR
-427 RPLNE
+427 RPLSE
-432 SDRKRVHDF
+432 IDRKRIHRF
-441 YGKRIDEKAEP
+441 YRERIEEKSGA

-473 EITPEDDQA
+473 EITPEDDPA
-482 LKPFD
+482 LQPYD
-487 LASRLSYAL
+487 LASRLSYTL
-496 WAGPPDGELLATA
+496 WAGPPDQELLGLA

-514 TEEEAFRRQVKRL
+514 VREEILRKQVRRL
-527 LKDDRSKGFVKGFLD
+527 LENERSGGFVNGFLD

-552 MPPPRERARRY
+552 MPPPREKARRY

-577 HFFAHLLEKNVSVVT
+577 HFFAHMLNENLPVGT
-592 LLDADFTFVDKYMAT
+592 LLDADFTFVDKYLAAL
-607 IYRLPEAKTLRLK
+607 YRLPEAKTLRLK
-620 DGFRRVTLDE
+620 DGFRKVRLGDKN
-630 EDRRGGILGMAAV
+630 RRGGILGMAAV

-665 ILGVVPPSPPDE
+665 ILGVVPPPPPDE
-677 VPPIEPDIRGA
+677 VPPIEPDVRGA

-708 RKIDPLGFGLETFDE
+708 RKIDPLGFGLETFDQ
-723 LGRWRTH
+723 LGRWRDH
-730 YRRSGKPLFV
+730 YPREG

-749 SSGEM
+749 ASGEM
-754 PSGEGFEDFRELR
+754 PSGEEFESFRGLR
-767 DILVSARSEVFI
+767 EVLVETRSDVFA
-779 KHLITTVLTY
+779 KHLITTILTY
-789 ATGRHMEVVDDYAI
+789 ASGRHMEAVDEFEIGDVQERA
-803 IDIQKRLKDKGN
+803 LSKGN
-815 GLASLVEESLLS
+815 GLRTLVEEALVS